1 MKIHERKTA
10 SRRLARVCA
19 LLAGSA
25 LAGVAAPALA
35 GSVTQ
40 PGETVGLAA
49 GTPLPQGVYFVDT
62 TDYGNY
68 GKESLGVT
76 IPVVAWSTPLK
87 LLGARV
93 QLYAAFPL
101 AEASVPGA
109 HVQGWY
115 NPWFAGQLAWNLGNG
130 VGVSYLLGT
139 YPKLTSPVANDATT
153 INQRFAVSY
162 SGNGLD
168 LTANLIIGNEVNN
181 PAEEAKRV
189 PNYLNLDLTALKE
202 FGKWSFG
209 PVGYYS
215 TDTSTPYSGYTKQS
229 QFALGGLVGYN
240 FGPVILQSYLTHA
253 VTQHGYPG
261 NDTRF
266 WFRFIIPI
274 I

>member
-1 MKIHERKTA
+1 MRFHEWKTA
-10 SRRLARVCA
+10 SRHLRRVCA

-25 LAGVAAPALA
+25 LAGIAAPALA

-49 GTPLPQGVYFVDT
+49 GTPLPPGVYVVDT
-62 TDYGNY
+62 TDYGSI
-68 GKESLGVT
+68 GKETLGVT
-76 IPVVAWSTPLK
+76 IPVVAWSTPAK
-87 LLGARV
+87 LLGGRV
-93 QLYAAFPL
+93 QLYAAWPL

-115 NPWFAGQLAWNLGNG
+115 NPWVAGQLAWDLGNNI
-130 VGVSYLLGT
+130 GVSYLLGM

-162 SGNGLD
+162 TGNGYN
-168 LTANLIIGNEVNN
+168 LTANLIIGNEVDNSSVD
-181 PAEEAKRV
+181 AQKV
-189 PNYLNLDLTALKE
+189 PNYLNLDLTATKS

-215 TDTSTPYSGYTKQS
+215 TDTNTPYGGYSKQH
-229 QFALGGLVGYN
+229 QFAVGGLAGYN
-240 FGPVILQSYLTHA
+240 FGPVILQTYLTHA
-253 VTQHGYPG
+253 VTQSGYLG

-266 WFRFIIPI
+266 WFRFIIPVA
-274 I
+274 